1 MGMDCTIA
9 ICDNDGTIISDNI
22 CDFRNSEWFNLLQ
35 EEGCEDTEY
44 AYINWNYGIPDK
56 VSKQIQED
64 YDNRIESGYFNFRW
78 ITADDY
84 VNWFERYRPDI
95 SAGWMPTYDKWLY
108 EKKHILNEDNMYRY
122 LASVSLGERK
132 EYQFVEIEKELDD
145 SKYIYDYLMQNEYS
159 KTWNLI
165 FYFDY

>member
-1 MGMDCTIA
+1 M
-9 ICDNDGTIISDNI
+9 
-22 CDFRNSEWFNLLQ
+22 
-35 EEGCEDTEY
+35 
-44 AYINWNYGIPDK
+44 
-56 VSKQIQED
+56 
-64 YDNRIESGYFNFRW
+64 
-78 ITADDY
+78 
-84 VNWFERYRPDI
+84 NWFERYRPDI

-145 SKYIYDYLMQNEYS
+145 SKYVYDYLMQNEYS

-165 FYFDY
+165 FYFDC